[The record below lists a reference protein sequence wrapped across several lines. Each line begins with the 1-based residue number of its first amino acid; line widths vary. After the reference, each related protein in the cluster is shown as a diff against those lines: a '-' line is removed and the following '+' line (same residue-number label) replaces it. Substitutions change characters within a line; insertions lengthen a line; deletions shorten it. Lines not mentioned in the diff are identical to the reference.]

1 MDIFG
6 VGIFEALLVMVVAL
20 IVVGPNKFPDI
31 AKSAGKWFSVA
42 RNYAAEVRTD
52 IESATAEIE
61 SEVKR
66 EQNFAEG
73 FIEDLDSIEQEV
85 SQSMPKVIDTEPIFE
100 TNINDFKKD
109 DSVIKNASPEELD
122 NTTTIEEKNTTNE

>member
-6 VGIFEALLVMVVAL
+6 VGILEAMLVLVVAL

-31 AKSAGKWFSVA
+31 AKSAGRWFSIA
-42 RNYAAEVRTD
+42 RNYASEVRAD

-66 EQNFAEG
+66 EQELVDTIGDDLNA
-73 FIEDLDSIEQEV
+73 IEEETAGSL
-85 SQSMPKVIDTEPIFE
+85 PKVVDIEPIFE
-100 TNINDFKKD
+100 TNINDFQEKD
-109 DSVIKNASPEELD
+109 DE
-122 NTTTIEEKNTTNE
+122 TTNTSSNKEQDNHNNE